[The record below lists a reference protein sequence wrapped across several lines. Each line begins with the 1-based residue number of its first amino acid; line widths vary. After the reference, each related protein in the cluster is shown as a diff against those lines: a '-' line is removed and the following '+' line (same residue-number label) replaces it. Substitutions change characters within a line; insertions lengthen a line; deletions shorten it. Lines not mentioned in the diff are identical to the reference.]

1 MEWVKHYLHDDHV
14 RLRMQLTL
22 YADGSVTVLYENLL
36 PRLLEAA
43 GQEGYPV
50 VVGIQ
55 EGFAKAD
62 DVDQCNYISC
72 SKSRILGL

>member
-1 MEWVKHYLHDDHV
+1 MKHYLHDDHV

-22 YADGSVTVLYENLL
+22 YADGSVTILYENLL

-55 EGFAKAD
+55 EGFVKAD
-62 DVDQCNYISC
+62 DVDKCNNNLY